1 MVLDERYR
9 LDAELGRG
17 GMGVVY
23 RAHDIVLK
31 RDVAV
36 KVMSRAPA
44 LGTEGRA
51 RLMHEAQAAA
61 QLNHPNIVSVYDA
74 GEVDGSPFI
83 VMELVEGDSLHTR
96 RPEALDDT
104 LAIARQVCAALEHAH
119 AHGIIHRDLK
129 PENVVSIRHFV
140 EDAVTALDIDS
151 TIVADVVLAVDEAI
165 STSSFTAT
173 RASLGLLG
181 SK

>member
-1 MVLDERYR
+1 MIGMVLDERYR

-83 VMELVEGDSLHTR
+83 VMEL
-96 RPEALDDT
+96 
-104 LAIARQVCAALEHAH
+104 ALEHAH
-119 AHGIIHRDLK
+119 AHSVIHRDLK
-129 PENVVSIRHFV
+129 PENVVSIRRFV